1 MANKTVMQVLET
13 TVSRHGGEP
22 AMKVQQGSDWKT
34 TTWREYDRQARQA
47 ARGFIKLGLQKGQGV
62 SIIGRDRPE
71 WFVADVGAIL
81 AGGVPAG
88 IYTTCSPQQCQYIT
102 DHCDAAVTVVE
113 DAEQLAKLQEVR
125 DELPGLQAIVMM
137 DGSDDAE
144 DVYSWDELLALGDE
158 VPAEELQARMDDQQP
173 GDLCTLIYTSG
184 TTGPPK
190 AVMMS
195 HNNLTWTTAT
205 LLEEVG
211 GTYGPGDSVVCYLPL
226 SHIAEQVVGLHV
238 PMAIGGCSWFCPD
251 LERLGETLRE
261 VRPTI
266 FLAVP
271 RVWEKIQA
279 KITAAAV
286 QNSRLK
292 RKIGAW
298 ARKVGLAAG
307 YADQRGKPRP
317 LCYPVAN
324 KLVFSKVRALLG
336 LDRCRIAVSSAAPIS
351 VDTLEFFLSLGIP
364 ICEVYGMSEATGPGT
379 ISLPDSYRTGSVG
392 RALKGT
398 EIKVAENGEV
408 CMRGPHVFLGYLKNE
423 EATAE
428 ALDDDG
434 WLHSGDVGEI
444 DAKGFVKITD
454 RIKEL
459 IITAGG
465 KNIAPQLI
473 EGNLKSI
480 PVVAQAVV
488 IGDKRKF
495 LSALLTLDPERV
507 QLEAK
512 EAGSTARTTA
522 EAAACDTF
530 CAHVQKQVDEVNNRL
545 SRVEAIRKVVILPEE
560 LTIDSDELTPTLKL
574 KRRVINEKYAEQI
587 EGIYT

>member
-1 MANKTVMQVLET
+1 MAKTVMQILEQ
-13 TVSRHGGEP
+13 TVSRHGDEP
-22 AMKVQQGSDWKT
+22 AMKVQQGSTWKT
-34 TTWREYDRQARQA
+34 YSWREYDTLARRA

-71 WFVADVGAIL
+71 WFMADVGAIL

-102 DHCDAAVTVVE
+102 DHSDAAVTVVE
-113 DAEQLAKLQEVR
+113 DAEQLAKLKEVR
-125 DELPGLQAIVMM
+125 GELPKLKALVLM
-137 DGSDDAE
+137 DGEDDD
-144 DVYSWDELLALGDE
+144 DVYSWEELLSLGDDLPE
-158 VPAEELQARMDDQQP
+158 ADLAARMEDQDP

-195 HNNLTWTTAT
+195 HNNLTWTTGA
-205 LLEEVG
+205 LLDEVG
-211 GTYGPGDSVVCYLPL
+211 GTFGPGDSVVCYLPL

-251 LERLGETLRE
+251 LEKLGDTLRE
-261 VRPTI
+261 VRPSI

-286 QNSRLK
+286 QNPPLK

-307 YADQRGKPRP
+307 YADQKGKPRP

-324 KLVFSKVRALLG
+324 FLVFSKVRALLG

-351 VDTLEFFLSLGIP
+351 MDTLEFFLSLGIP
-364 ICEVYGMSEATGPGT
+364 IMEVYGMSEATGPGT
-379 ISLPDSYRTGSVG
+379 ISLPDEYHTGTVG
-392 RALKGT
+392 RALTGC
-398 EIKVAENGEV
+398 EIKLAANGEV
-408 CMRGPHVFLGYLKNE
+408 CMRGPNVFLGYLKNE

-428 ALDDDG
+428 ALDEDG
-434 WLHSGDVGEI
+434 WLHSGDVGELN
-444 DAKGFVKITD
+444 AGGFLRITD

-459 IITAGG
+459 IITAGC

-495 LSALLTLDPERV
+495 LSALLTLDPERLE
-507 QLEAK
+507 LEAK
-512 EAGSTARTTA
+512 EAGSAARTAA
-522 EAAACDTF
+522 EAAKCDRF
-530 CAHVQKQVDEVNNRL
+530 VAHLQKQVDQVNDRL
-545 SRVEAIRKVVILPEE
+545 SRVEAIRKFVVLPEE
-560 LTIDSDELTPTLKL
+560 LTIEGGELTPTMKL
-574 KRRVINEKYAEQI
+574 KRRVINEKYADQI
-587 EGIYT
+587 EGIYE

>member
-1 MANKTVMQVLET
+1 MAKTVMQILEA
-13 TVSRHGGEP
+13 TVSRHGDEP
-22 AMKVQQGSDWKT
+22 AMKVQQGSVWKT
-34 TTWREYDRQARQA
+34 YTWRQYDELARRA
-47 ARGFIKLGLQKGQGV
+47 ARGFIKLGLGKGEGV
-62 SIIGRDRPE
+62 SIIGRNRPE
-71 WFVADVGAIL
+71 WFAADVGAIL

-102 DHCDAAVTVVE
+102 DHCDAAVAVVE
-113 DAEQLAKLQEVR
+113 DAQQLAKFKEVR
-125 DELPGLQAIVMM
+125 DQLPGLKAFVMM
-137 DGSDDAE
+137 DGSDKAE
-144 DVYSWDELLALGDE
+144 DVHTWDELLTLGDD
-158 VPAEELQARMDDQQP
+158 VPAAELKARMDDQDP

-195 HNNLTWTTAT
+195 HNNLTWTTGAM
-205 LLEEVG
+205 LDEVG
-211 GTYGPGDSVVCYLPL
+211 GGFGPGDSVVCYLPL
-226 SHIAEQVVGLHV
+226 SHIAEQVVGLHL
-238 PMAIGGCSWFCPD
+238 PMAIGGCCWFCPD
-251 LERLGETLRE
+251 LELLGETLRQ

-307 YADQRGKPRP
+307 YADQKGKPRP
-317 LCYPVAN
+317 LCYPVADL
-324 KLVFSKVRALLG
+324 LVFSKVRALLG

-351 VDTLEFFLSLGIP
+351 VDTLEFFLSLGIT

-392 RALKGT
+392 RALTGT
-398 EIKVAENGEV
+398 EIKIAEDGEV

-444 DAKGFVKITD
+444 DGTGFVKITD

-495 LSALLTLDPERV
+495 LSALLALDPERIP
-507 QLEAK
+507 LEAK
-512 EAGSTARTTA
+512 EAGSSATTAA
-522 EAAACDTF
+522 EAARCKKF
-530 CAHVQKQVDEVNNRL
+530 QAHLQGLVDGVNARL
-545 SRVEAIRKVVILPEE
+545 SRVEAIRKFVVLPEE
-560 LTIDSDELTPTLKL
+560 LSIDRDELTPTLKL
-574 KRRVINEKYAEQI
+574 KRRVINENYAEQI
-587 EGIYT
+587 EGIYE